1 VRQIRRCPHSSG
13 IAGAEKIS
21 PHSLRHSFRDP
32 GFSLAASY
40 YQAGRTTDAIT
51 LQQRVLTDSE
61 RLLGDEHPTTLAI
74 RAFLEQMS
82 TSPVDGD

>member
-1 VRQIRRCPHSSG
+1 V
-13 IAGAEKIS
+13 
-21 PHSLRHSFRDP
+21 
-32 GFSLAASY
+32 LADSERLLGDEHPNTLTARANLAVSY

-51 LQQRVLTDSE
+51 LQERVLADSE
-61 RLLGDEHPTTLAI
+61 RLLGDEHPTTPAI